1 MEGTFVRNPTLRNL
15 ILASLFT
22 ALTAVVSQ
30 VSILLPG
37 VPNVPLTL
45 QVLAVC
51 LTGGL
56 LGPGWGAASMV
67 VYVLLGVF
75 GLPVFA
81 QHRAGLEVLLGPT
94 GGYLFSYPIA
104 AAVIGLLAPAHRA
117 PAFSRTALAMVAG
130 LAVIYAGGGGWAIV
144 MGGKGLAAVV
154 SGWVLPFV
162 PLDLLKVGLAATI
175 AQSVNRALVAQG
187 YWQGRSA

>member
-1 MEGTFVRNPTLRNL
+1 LRNL
-15 ILASLFT
+15 ILGSLFT
-22 ALTAVVSQ
+22 ALTAVVAQ
-30 VSILLPG
+30 IKLILPA
-37 VPNVPLTL
+37 VPTVPVTL

-51 LTGGL
+51 LAGGL
-56 LGPGWGAASMV
+56 LSPAWGAASMA
-67 VYVLLGVF
+67 VYVLLGVV

-81 QHRAGLEVLLGPT
+81 GGAAGLHTLLGPT

-117 PAFSRTALAMVAG
+117 PALGRTALAMLAG
-130 LAVIYAGGGGWAIV
+130 LIIIYGGGGGWAILI
-144 MGGKGLAAVV
+144 GGKGLATVV

-162 PLDLLKVGLAATI
+162 PFDLVKVGLAAAI

-187 YWQGRSA
+187 YWRGRTA